1 MKVKFR
7 EVSKIFGAE
16 KGETK
21 EVLQG
26 VNLDIYEGDFF
37 CLVGTSGSGKSTLLK
52 LIAGLDY
59 PTEGKVHIDDKPV
72 EEPSPKQVLIFQD
85 YALLPWRNVWDNVE
99 FGMEIQKIPPAE
111 RRALVEKYI
120 RLVSLTGHE
129 SKYPRELSGGMCQ
142 RVAVAR
148 ALTLD
153 PEILLM
159 DEPFSALDAI
169 TRERL
174 EEEMVRLWE
183 LENKTFVFV
192 THDLREALF
201 LGTRVGI
208 MDATYRRVVE
218 TVEVE
223 LPRPRR
229 ADSPAFIALQ
239 DRLKQK
245 LAWGRPI

>member
-1 MKVKFR
+1 MREISKVFY
-7 EVSKIFGAE
+7 SE
-16 KGETK
+16 KSEEK
-21 EVLQG
+21 EVLQRLS
-26 VNLDIYEGDFF
+26 LDIYEGDFF

-52 LIAGLDY
+52 LIAGLER
-59 PTEGKVHIDDKPV
+59 PTRGEVLIDNQLV
-72 EEPSPKQVLIFQD
+72 ESPSAKQVLIFQD
-85 YALLPWRNVWDNVE
+85 YALLPWRNVQDNVE
-99 FGMEIQKIPPAE
+99 FGLEIQKIPPAQ
-111 RRALVEKYI
+111 RRATAEKYI
-120 RLVSLTGHE
+120 RLVGLNGHE
-129 SKYPRELSGGMCQ
+129 GKYPRELSGGMCQ

-148 ALTLD
+148 ALTLN

-159 DEPFSALDAI
+159 DEPFSALDTI

-183 LENKTFVFV
+183 LERKTIVFV

-208 MDATYRRVVE
+208 MDSNYGRVVE
-218 TVEVE
+218 TEQIE

-229 ADSPAFIALQ
+229 SGSAAFIALQ

-245 LAWGRPI
+245 LAWGRAI

>member
-1 MKVKFR
+1 MREISKVFY
-7 EVSKIFGAE
+7 SE
-16 KGETK
+16 KSEEK
-21 EVLQG
+21 EVLQRLS
-26 VNLDIYEGDFF
+26 LDIYEGDFF

-52 LIAGLDY
+52 LIAGLER
-59 PTEGKVHIDDKPV
+59 PTRGEVLIDDQLV
-72 EEPSPKQVLIFQD
+72 ESPSAKQVLIFQD
-85 YALLPWRNVWDNVE
+85 YALLPWRNVQDNVE
-99 FGMEIQKIPPAE
+99 FGLEIQKIPPAK
-111 RRALVEKYI
+111 RRATAEKYI
-120 RLVSLTGHE
+120 RLVGLNGHE
-129 SKYPRELSGGMCQ
+129 GKYPRELSGGMCQ

-148 ALTLD
+148 ALTLN

-159 DEPFSALDAI
+159 DEPFSALDTI

-183 LENKTFVFV
+183 LERKTIVFV

-208 MDATYRRVVE
+208 MDSTYGRVVE
-218 TVEVE
+218 TEKIE

-229 ADSPAFIALQ
+229 SGSAAFTALQ

-245 LAWGRPI
+245 LAWGRAI